1 MYDKFIQERINEL
14 RMKKNMSE
22 YQLSLELG
30 RSQGYIQSITSG
42 RNLPSMDA
50 FLDIC
55 AYFNITPSEFFDP
68 TINNPSLIR
77 SIMKD
82 IERLSDNDLLL
93 FPQYL
98 SAFWNYIPNLNH
110 LNHNIL
116 EYLYYK
122 YFFFRSL
129 AFS

>member
-14 RMKKNMSE
+14 RMKKNISE

-55 AYFNITPSEFFDP
+55 AYFDITSSEFFDP
-68 TINNPSLIR
+68 TLNNPSLIR
-77 SIMKD
+77 SITED
-82 IERLSDNDLLL
+82 IKKFSDSDLLL
-93 FPQYL
+93 L
-98 SAFWNYIPNLNH
+98 STVLKRF
-110 LNHNIL
+110 L
-116 EYLYYK
+116 ELYP
-122 YFFFRSL
+122 RP
-129 AFS
+129 